1 MVMITQGKRVFK
13 YEESEWQKSR
23 GKIHEVDKDEEEE
36 KRDSRQTGTGECDA
50 NPSPD
55 KKLHHYWPTFPIVTK
70 VNLISRL
77 IYPSKIKYKVVAS
90 S

>member
-23 GKIHEVDKDEEEE
+23 GKEVDKDEEEE

-55 KKLHHYWPTFPIVTK
+55 KKLHHCWPTFSIMTK